1 MILACSMAIIA
12 ISSGTRFSFGVFL
25 KPLTAQFGWDR
36 ASVAFMAS
44 ISVFV
49 SGLLQPGLGWLVDR
63 WGPKFILTYG
73 LFILGCGMILT
84 SFSTTL
90 WQFYLA
96 YGVLCGRGF
105 ATTLQV
111 VATSVVSNWFVRRRG
126 LALSLMGLGGA
137 IGELLGVSL
146 VI

>member
-1 MILACSMAIIA
+1 MAIIA
-12 ISSGTRFSFGVFL
+12 ISSGTRFSFGVIL
-25 KPLTAQFGWDR
+25 KLLTEQFGWDR
-36 ASVAFMAS
+36 AAVAFMAS

-73 LFILGCGMILT
+73 LLILGCGMILT

-96 YGVLCGRGF
+96 FG
-105 ATTLQV
+105 
-111 VATSVVSNWFVRRRG
+111 ATSRS
-126 LALSLMGLGGA
+126 LSDR
-137 IGELLGVSL
+137 
-146 VI
+146 